1 MDTEEGM
8 GEVELDEWE
17 DESESSGEPDELED
31 W

>member
-17 DESESSGEPDELED
+17 DESESPGESDELED